1 MPLRVVDVRLLRVL
15 ALRRVEFVSRGP
27 APPPGLSLRAAVGGS
42 GNAEAG
48 TADSIRN
55 AVQKHTSSRFPSRV
69 RGPTARCGAGGGPGR
84 SLRRLLPSVR
94 GEHANAE
101 KATRRRRE
109 RIEDRMRRRSLY
121 RSGMVISFYHDAN
134 IITMHTHPR
143 DQGSSGGGPGAVE
156 RDRGRQGHCGALTHC
171 APTPA
176 TVATAPVLCGPIRC
190 AIAVVFAAQ
199 RHEVALHAGCAGR
212 SSTRPDGERPPI
224 MHTAARCDALVYKS
238 IEATS
243 AAVCRALKSR
253 AN

>member
-1 MPLRVVDVRLLRVL
+1 
-15 ALRRVEFVSRGP
+15 
-27 APPPGLSLRAAVGGS
+27 LSRAARPRPPVCRCAPRS
-42 GNAEAG
+42 AEAEMRKPEPRIRSEMRCKNIRHP
-48 TADSIRN
+48 DSRPASVVPRHGAEPE
-55 AVQKHTSSRFPSRV
+55 AVRAV
-69 RGPTARCGAGGGPGR
+69 RCDFCVR
-84 SLRRLLPSVR
+84 SR

-156 RDRGRQGHCGALTHC
+156 RGRGRQGHCGALTHC